1 MQYLSEGDVD
11 MNPQTQ
17 HSLIVEEI
25 PHELRSD
32 KALYQYFD
40 SLYPGRLCLF
50 STLLITPI
58 LRHDFSS
65 HYLFLCSVL
74 GKVHSASIVLNIPDL
89 EKVAAKRKRAVRRL
103 EKR

>member
-32 KALYQYFD
+32 KALFQYFD
-40 SLYPGRLCLF
+40 TLYPGKKKQVF
-50 STLLITPI
+50 LIVCVAVFF
-58 LRHDFSS
+58 HSMQ
-65 HYLFLCSVL
+65 VL
-74 GKVHSASIVLNIPDL
+74 
-89 EKVAAKRKRAVRRL
+89 
-103 EKR
+103 